1 MRLAAALKWTKST
14 GLEMDV
20 RCSEAW
26 AMVRRERIKL
36 AAVLAAVK
44 ARPLGVLDRD

>member
-1 MRLAAALKWTKST
+1 
-14 GLEMDV
+14 MDV

-26 AMVRRERIKL
+26 AMVRPERIKL

-44 ARPLGVLDRD
+44 LGL